1 MSAVRSYAGV
11 GSRETPADVLQVMTR
26 FARHMESRGYILRSG
41 GAPGADTAFE
51 DGASESA
58 REIYL
63 PWPAF
68 NGRSSPFERPSV
80 AAIKLGMR
88 YHPMLAALPQDWETR
103 DWTQDTAQGR
113 KLSEEQRKKFNEEKR
128 KKIRTLT
135 KLMGRN
141 CHQVL
146 GRSLDDKVS
155 FLICWTQDAA
165 DGTTIPTSDKSGGT
179 GQAIRIAAD
188 HGVRVY
194 NLKDAQVMADVMRK
208 IGS

>member
-1 MSAVRSYAGV
+1 MSGSRSYAGV
-11 GSRETPADVLQVMTR
+11 GSRETPPEVLQVMTR

-51 DGASESA
+51 DGASESM

-63 PWPAF
+63 PWPGF
-68 NGRSSPFERPSV
+68 NGRSSRLERPST
-80 AAIKLGMR
+80 AAVKLGMR
-88 YHPMLAALPQDWETR
+88 YHPMLAKLPPDWETSASFK
-103 DWTQDTAQGR
+103 D
-113 KLSEEQRKKFNEEKR
+113 EQR

-146 GRSLDDKVS
+146 GSSLSDKVS
-155 FLICWTQDAA
+155 FLVCWTQDAA
-165 DGTTIPTSDKSGGT
+165 DGVRIKTSDKTGGT

-188 HGVRVY
+188 HEVRVY
-194 NLKDAQVMADVMRK
+194 NLCDPQVMADILTK